1 MLDNMMRRG
10 AEFVAGTLHRVGAVV
25 VRIERDGETLL
36 ETSGILSQ
44 PTAED
49 FGVAE
54 RRAER
59 RLVDVLLRGDCGYV
73 PKADDKFWI
82 STGPFSNVREPY
94 RVAPLGDEVFRFDDP
109 YEISMRVHA
118 QKEPR

>member
-1 MLDNMMRRG
+1 MRRG

-36 ETSGILSQ
+36 ETSGVLSR

-49 FGVAE
+49 FGAAE

-73 PKADDKFWI
+73 PKADDRFWI
-82 STGPFSNVREPY
+82 ASVPFSGVRESY